1 MIYSKEEI
9 MLEANLA
16 CDIAKITTAS
26 ELMTE
31 SYIDQMIEADSI
43 DSFFESGGNALEALK
58 KGLIGAIQKVITF
71 LRTQLEKLSDMI
83 GEGEM
88 KELMKEDPVPVLPEE
103 YKKMLDKC
111 DTWMS
116 PKIPDM
122 KKFFE
127 LMQEADAVM
136 EKYSDYIERT
146 LSHVLDSKTFS
157 LNNFFN
163 GKEKYIAVDMEEVDK
178 MCYNATCDYG
188 EVYAKIQKCLNNT
201 RPMKQED
208 VYVMAEYG
216 MKSIRELRVY
226 EKKLAKFND
235 YLMKSFEKLKK
246 VSSYGDSNSKRINV
260 MSQDHKT
267 RPDDY
272 VVNRKMNLNESVE
285 DSYTNSEMA
294 MYLEAEKSADA
305 IGKVQSICSKLIGKF
320 NAIASK
326 HAGLSSAI
334 AGIMNQIKSYLKSIK
349 EKKREIIASAKKDK
363 KGDGIKKSR
372 EEKPKK

>member
-260 MSQDHKT
+260 MSQEHKT

-272 VVNRKMNLNESVE
+272 VVNRKMSLNESVE